1 MSRPGKWILI
11 SNSLLFVILFIA
23 SCSSKNSPEELTK
36 ELDTVSSWAA
46 TAQMV
51 SEAWIHEAV
60 PTNYAKQTLKT
71 TQKQLQKETDKLSE
85 LSMSPKQ
92 RRTVLE
98 ALEQLKTTVSQI
110 SAAVEQKNRSA
121 LAKLVADLATQIK
134 QLSTEEQSIRLLAK
148 PLL

>member
-1 MSRPGKWILI
+1 MSLPGKWILI

-46 TAQMV
+46 TAHMV
-51 SEAWIHEAV
+51 SEAWIHQAV

-85 LSMSPKQ
+85 LSISPKQ

-98 ALEQLKTTVSQI
+98 PLEQLKTTVSQI
-110 SAAVEQKNRSA
+110 SAAVQQKNRSG
-121 LAKLVADLATQIK
+121 VATQIK

-148 PLL
+148 PAGEKP